1 MDLNTIWYALI
12 AILFG
17 GYALLDGFDLGVGIL
32 SLFSRNEKERGTSM
46 SAIAPVWDGNEVWL
60 LAGGGALFAAFPK
73 VYATIFSGFYIA
85 LMLVLFS
92 LILRAVSMEFR
103 AQVISPLPQK
113 IWGIVFGLSS
123 LLVALLLG
131 VAFGNIMRGLPI
143 TAEGHYGGGFFEL
156 LNPVG
161 LVCGI
166 TAILFFTLHGA
177 AYLSMK
183 TEDDFQQRLRRW
195 GASLSLAAA
204 ISFVLLLGLIAWQ
217 ASHLFSRSIGYWP
230 CVLVMVIGF
239 VLAWHSASKEKDG
252 RFFIGS
258 SLIILGFVASAAF
271 GLYPNMAFS
280 SIDPAYSL
288 TAYNASS
295 TPRTLQAMLVIALIG
310 MPIVLAYTVVI
321 YRIFRGKASAE
332 YYPEM

>member
-32 SLFSRNEKERGTSM
+32 SLFSRNEKERGTCM

-92 LILRAVSMEFR
+92 LILRAVSMEFS
-103 AQVISPLPQK
+103 AQVISPLPKK
-113 IWGIVFGLSS
+113 IWGIVFGISS

-143 TAEGHYGGGFFEL
+143 TAEGHYGGGFFGL

-161 LVCGI
+161 LVGGI
-166 TAILFFTLHGA
+166 TAILFFTLHGS

-183 TEDDFQQRLRRW
+183 TEADFQQRLRGW
-195 GASLSLAAA
+195 GSRLSLVAAV
-204 ISFVLLLGLIAWQ
+204 SYLLLLGVLVWQ
-217 ASHLFSRSIGYWP
+217 ASHLFSRSLGYWP
-230 CVLVMVIGF
+230 CVAVVLVGF
-239 VLAWHSASKEKDG
+239 VVAWHSTRTEKDG
-252 RFFIGS
+252 RFFVGS
-258 SLIILGFVASAAF
+258 GLVILGFVAAAAF
-271 GLYPNMAFS
+271 GLYPNMAYS
-280 SIDPAYSL
+280 LIDPAYSL

-295 TPRTLQAMLVIALIG
+295 TPRTLTAMLVIALIG
-310 MPIVLAYTVVI
+310 MPLVLTYTVVI
-321 YRIFRGKASAE
+321 YRIFRGKASAQ
-332 YYPEM
+332 YYPET